1 LHLKIPTSSA
11 ARSSKLNVIGGGLA
25 GSEAAWQL
33 ASAGFPVRL
42 FEMRPIW
49 PTPAHQTGLLA
60 ELVCSNSLKS
70 NALNSASG
78 LLKEEM
84 RRLGS
89 LILRVAEDH
98 ALPAG
103 SCLAVDRHGFSS
115 AITSILE
122 KHAHVEIVREE
133 VTSIPPEGLTII
145 ATGPLTSSS
154 LHGALNS
161 LIEESTAT
169 DSFSSPLSKK
179 RGLLSFF
186 DATSPIVLAESLDLS
201 KVFRASRY
209 GRGGDDYLNCPLDQG
224 AYERLWEELARA
236 EAIEPK
242 DFEIPFFE
250 GCLPI
255 EELAVRGKDALR
267 FGPLK
272 PVGLTDPS
280 IGKRPWAVVQLRLEN
295 REATM
300 YSLVGFQTRMR
311 WGEQR
316 KVFRTI
322 PGLEQAEFC
331 RYGSMHRNT
340 FLNSPILV
348 DKNLQWKTRSG
359 LFFAG
364 QITGVEG
371 YVESAA
377 MGLLAGINVV
387 SFLRGKPLE
396 APPKDT
402 ALGSLVRYI
411 TEAHPEHFQ
420 PMNINFGLF
429 PPLEEGRRIPFRER
443 RERYASRSLAALDQ
457 WKANHVP

>member
-1 LHLKIPTSSA
+1 MKV
-11 ARSSKLNVIGGGLA
+11 NVIGGGLA

-33 ASAGFPVRL
+33 ANTGFPVRL
-42 FEMRPIW
+42 FEMRPISL
-49 PTPAHQTGLLA
+49 TPAHRTGLLA

-70 NALNSASG
+70 NALHSASG

-89 LILRVAEDH
+89 LILQVAEDH

-103 SCLAVDRHGFSS
+103 SSLAVDRHAFSS
-115 AITSILE
+115 AITAILE
-122 KHAHVEIVREE
+122 GHPQVEIVREE
-133 VTSIPPEGLTII
+133 VRCIPREGVII
-145 ATGPLTSSS
+145 VATGPLTSSS

-161 LIEESTAT
+161 LIEESTA
-169 DSFSSPLSKK
+169 SGSSSSPLSQK

-186 DATSPIVLAESLDLS
+186 DAISPIVSAESLDLS

-209 GRGGDDYLNCPLDQG
+209 GRGGDDYLNCPLDQD
-224 AYERLWEELARA
+224 AYGRLWEELARA

-272 PVGLTDPS
+272 PVGLMDPS
-280 IGKRPWAVVQLRLEN
+280 TGKRPWAVVQLRLEN
-295 REATM
+295 KEATM

-316 KVFRTI
+316 RVFRTI
-322 PGLEQAEFC
+322 PGLEKAEFC
-331 RYGSMHRNT
+331 RYGGMHRNT
-340 FLNSPILV
+340 FLNSPALI
-348 DKNLQWKTRSG
+348 DKSLQWRTRRG

-377 MGLLAGINVV
+377 TGLLAGINAV
-387 SFLRGKPLE
+387 SLLRGKPLQ
-396 APPKDT
+396 APPSDT

-429 PPLEEGRRIPFRER
+429 PPLEEGIRIPFREK
-443 RERYASRSLAALDQ
+443 RERYADRSLAALDR
-457 WKANHVP
+457 WKATHAA

>member
-1 LHLKIPTSSA
+1 LKV
-11 ARSSKLNVIGGGLA
+11 NVIGGGLA

-33 ASAGFPVRL
+33 ANAGFPVSL
-42 FEMRPIW
+42 FEMRPICQ
-49 PTPAHQTGLLA
+49 TPAHRTGFLA

-70 NALNSASG
+70 NALNTASG

-84 RRLGS
+84 RRLDS
-89 LILRVAEDH
+89 LILRVAEEH

-103 SCLAVDRHGFSS
+103 SCLAVDRHGFS
-115 AITSILE
+115 TSVTAILE
-122 KHAHVEIVREE
+122 GHPQMEIVREE
-133 VTSIPPEGLTII
+133 VTSIPRDGLTII
-145 ATGPLTSSS
+145 ATGPLTSPS
-154 LHGALNS
+154 LTGALNS
-161 LIEESTAT
+161 LIEESIES
-169 DSFSSPLSKK
+169 DPFSSSLSQK

-186 DATSPIVLAESLDLS
+186 DAISPIVSTESLDLG

-209 GRGGDDYLNCPLDQG
+209 GRGGDDYLNCPLDQE
-224 AYERLWEELARA
+224 AYERFWEELARA
-236 EAIEPK
+236 EIVGPR

-255 EELAVRGKDALR
+255 EELGVRGKDALR
-267 FGPLK
+267 FGPMK
-272 PVGLTDPS
+272 PVGLIDPS
-280 IGKRPWAVVQLRLEN
+280 TGKRPWAVVQLRLEN
-295 REATM
+295 KEATM

-311 WGEQR
+311 RGEQR
-316 KVFRTI
+316 RVFRVI
-322 PGLEQAEFC
+322 PGLEKAEFC

-340 FLNSPILV
+340 FLNSPTLV
-348 DKNLQWKTRSG
+348 DQSLQWKTRSG

-377 MGLLAGINVV
+377 TGLLAGINAV
-387 SFLRGKPLE
+387 SLLRGKPLE
-396 APPKDT
+396 PPPRDT

-429 PPLEEGRRIPFRER
+429 PPVEEGRKIPSRER
-443 RERYASRSLAALDQ
+443 RERYANRSLAALDR
-457 WKANHVP
+457 WKATHAA

>member
-1 LHLKIPTSSA
+1 LKV
-11 ARSSKLNVIGGGLA
+11 NVIGGGLA

-33 ASAGFPVRL
+33 ANTGFSVRI
-42 FEMRPIW
+42 FEMRPVSL
-49 PTPAHQTGLLA
+49 TPAHRTGLLA

-103 SCLAVDRHGFSS
+103 SCLAVDRHAFSS
-115 AITSILE
+115 AITAILE
-122 KHAHVEIVREE
+122 GHPQIEIVREE
-133 VTSIPPEGLTII
+133 VTCIPREGVVIV

-161 LIEESTAT
+161 LIEESTAA
-169 DSFSSPLSKK
+169 DSSSSPLSQN
-179 RGLLSFF
+179 RSLLSFF
-186 DATSPIVLAESLDLS
+186 DAISPIVSAESLDLS

-209 GRGGDDYLNCPLDQG
+209 GRGGDDYLNCPLDEG
-224 AYERLWEELARA
+224 AYGRLWEELARVDV
-236 EAIEPK
+236 IEPK

-280 IGKRPWAVVQLRLEN
+280 TGKRPWAVVQLRLEN
-295 REATM
+295 KEATM

-316 KVFRTI
+316 RVFRTI
-322 PGLEQAEFC
+322 PGLEKAEFC

-340 FLNSPILV
+340 FLNSPALV
-348 DKNLQWKTRSG
+348 DESLQWKTRRG

-377 MGLLAGINVV
+377 TGLLAGINAV

-396 APPKDT
+396 APPRDT

-411 TEAHPEHFQ
+411 TEAHPERFQ

-443 RERYASRSLAALDQ
+443 RERYANRSLAALDR
-457 WKANHVP
+457 WKATHAA

>member
-1 LHLKIPTSSA
+1 MD
-11 ARSSKLNVIGGGLA
+11 VIGGGLA

-33 ASAGFPVRL
+33 ANAGFPVRL
-42 FEMRPIW
+42 FEMRPVSL
-49 PTPAHQTGLLA
+49 TPAHRTGFLA

-70 NALNSASG
+70 NALNTASG

-84 RRLGS
+84 RKLGS
-89 LILRVAEDH
+89 LVLRVAEDH

-103 SCLAVDRHGFSS
+103 SCLAVDRLAFSS
-115 AITSILE
+115 AITAILE
-122 KHAHVEIVREE
+122 RHPQVEIHHEE
-133 VTSIPPEGLTII
+133 VTSIPRDGVII
-145 ATGPLTSSS
+145 VATGPLTSSS
-154 LHGALNS
+154 LHGALHS
-161 LIEESTAT
+161 LIEESTAV
-169 DSFSSPLSKK
+169 DSSSPLSPG

-186 DATSPIVLAESLDLS
+186 DAISPIVLAESLDLS
-201 KVFRASRY
+201 KIFRASRY
-209 GRGGDDYLNCPLDQG
+209 GHGGDDYLNCPLDQD
-224 AYERLWEELARA
+224 AYERLREELART

-272 PVGLTDPS
+272 PVGLIDPS
-280 IGKRPWAVVQLRLEN
+280 SGKRPWAVVQLRLEN
-295 REATM
+295 KEATM

-316 KVFRTI
+316 RVFRAI
-322 PGLEQAEFC
+322 PGLETAEFC

-340 FLNSPILV
+340 FLNSPALL
-348 DKNLQWKTRSG
+348 DKSLQWKTRRG

-371 YVESAA
+371 YMESTAT
-377 MGLLAGINVV
+377 GLLAGINAV
-387 SFLRGKPLE
+387 SLLRGKQLE
-396 APPKDT
+396 APPRDT

-411 TEAHPEHFQ
+411 TEARPEHFQ

-429 PPLEEGRRIPFRER
+429 PPLEEGRRIPARER
-443 RERYASRSLAALDQ
+443 RERYVNRSLAALDR
-457 WKANHVP
+457 WRATHAE